1 MHASSRI
8 GNRKPSGNA
17 RTWTQGWWMK
27 NKRAV
32 TATGYLVG
40 KRITVITRR
49 TVNLILVESVDSVFQ
64 INMH

>member
-1 MHASSRI
+1 
-8 GNRKPSGNA
+8 
-17 RTWTQGWWMK
+17 MK

-32 TATGYLVG
+32 TATGYLVW

-49 TVNLILVESVDSVFQ
+49 AVNLILVESVASVFQ